1 MNFGRKTVF
10 WLIVLS
16 ALCGAFYL
24 FEQKAQDNRQA
35 EAAELRLFPI
45 KVDDIAAFWIRHNT
59 MGLELHA
66 VRDREGWRLVEPI
79 NTKGDQ
85 EAIEKLLTNVIKA
98 RKDAVLFTRAEPSK
112 LKELGLEKPELEM
125 GFKVKGEEIVIA
137 FGADGPTHNIAYA
150 MIRGNPN
157 VFRIHAD
164 IREEARKDLY
174 ALRDKTVLDIEP
186 LKMVR
191 FEIER
196 KGTDRMVIE
205 HDQGKW
211 TILEPKMG
219 PARMEKVV
227 ESLYEIEN
235 AEVKVFT
242 NDKAPVIGSDGPYSP
257 TLMLTIYQE
266 EKETPSILS
275 IGDKDRV
282 NRGYFAWTNQTG
294 NVFVVAEDMVN
305 AIFLNMD
312 KWSEMEASGRTTKD

>member
-24 FEQKAQDNRQA
+24 FEQKAQDNRLA
-35 EAAELRLFPI
+35 EVADLRLFPI
-45 KVDDIAAFWIRHNT
+45 TVDDIAEFWIRHNV

-66 VRDREGWRLVEPI
+66 VRDREGWRLVGPI
-79 NTKGDQ
+79 SVKGDQ
-85 EAIEKLLTNVIKA
+85 EAIGKLLTNVISA
-98 RKDAVLFTRAEPSK
+98 RKDAVLFTRAEPAK
-112 LKELGLEKPELEM
+112 LTELGLEKPELEM
-125 GFKVKGEEIVIA
+125 GFKAKGEEIVIA
-137 FGADGPTHNIAYA
+137 FGANGPTHNVAYA

-196 KGTDRMVIE
+196 KGTERMVIE
-205 HDQGKW
+205 HDQGRW
-211 TILEPKMG
+211 TMLEPRKG

-227 ESLYEIEN
+227 ESLYEIGN
-235 AEVKVFT
+235 AQVKVFT
-242 NDKAPVIGSDGPYSP
+242 DDKAPGLASDGPYSP
-257 TLMLTIYQE
+257 ILMLTIYQE
-266 EKETPSILS
+266 GKETPYILS

-282 NRGYFAWTNQTG
+282 NRGYFAWTNQAR

-305 AIFLNMD
+305 AIFLNMG
-312 KWSEMEASGRTTKD
+312 KWSEMEANSSG